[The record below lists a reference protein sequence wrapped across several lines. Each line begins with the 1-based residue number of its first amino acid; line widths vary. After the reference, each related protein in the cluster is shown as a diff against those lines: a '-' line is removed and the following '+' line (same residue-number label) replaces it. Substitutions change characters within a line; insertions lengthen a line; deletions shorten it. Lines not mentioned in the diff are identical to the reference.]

1 MGVLVDLREVEL
13 RRVPAADAVVRAE
26 VPGDGVAVGLGLVPL
41 GEEEH
46 VLAVL
51 VREPRDGHRGV
62 QGLVLS
68 AHKTNFTN
76 SMATSRHTV
85 TGGMWFGR
93 LLVIFSTGAKI
104 ISSTLLC
111 DCEIFTNIC
120 LKLLCRMC
128 SMRPLSPPSELLSQT
143 YLAKYSFIICSW
155 TARFLADTWK

>member
-1 MGVLVDLREVEL
+1 MTPVRLVEVVVVGVLVDLREVEL

-93 LLVIFSTGAKI
+93 LLVIFSTRLRSRYRS
-104 ISSTLLC
+104 IS
-111 DCEIFTNIC
+111 
-120 LKLLCRMC
+120 
-128 SMRPLSPPSELLSQT
+128 
-143 YLAKYSFIICSW
+143 A
-155 TARFLADTWK
+155 

>member
-93 LLVIFSTGAKI
+93 LLVIFSTKHHLAKQAPRGHRPHLF
-104 ISSTLLC
+104 S
-111 DCEIFTNIC
+111 EI
-120 LKLLCRMC
+120 
-128 SMRPLSPPSELLSQT
+128 LLSKVFF
-143 YLAKYSFIICSW
+143 LKYV
-155 TARFLADTWK
+155 L

>member
-76 SMATSRHTV
+76 AMAMSRHRDGWNVVCTFV
-85 TGGMWFGR
+85 GYIQHFAQ
-93 LLVIFSTGAKI
+93 LLV
-104 ISSTLLC
+104 
-111 DCEIFTNIC
+111 
-120 LKLLCRMC
+120 
-128 SMRPLSPPSELLSQT
+128 
-143 YLAKYSFIICSW
+143 
-155 TARFLADTWK
+155 